1 MNDIKITTDKKL
13 QHMTIQDSITKLIKT
28 RQYKASNKTGH
39 DLLGSDITYT
49 TKFTQAQ
56 DPNLQKHDKTH
67 KQTKM
72 LIYTRRTRPKF
83 TQARQDPNLHKHDK
97 TLICTS
103 TGDHKRDQESTTE
116 L

>member
-13 QHMTIQDSITKLIKT
+13 QRMTIQLIKT
-28 RQYKASNKTGH
+28 RQDKASNKTGH
-39 DLLGSDITYT
+39 DLPGSDITYT

-83 TQARQDPNLHKHDK
+83 TQARQDLNLHKHDK
-97 TLICTS
+97 TQIYTS
-103 TGDHKRDQESTTE
+103 RTRP
-116 L
+116 